1 MVKVEFIFTSLKSD
15 ESVQGG
21 VNAGL
26 AVEVKSTGLDTPADD
41 LAHVYGAILMHKKE
55 EVLKIV
61 SDEFARA
68 CEACGFSV
76 ESVSMTRGHAGNNT
90 VN

>member
-1 MVKVEFIFTSLKSD
+1 MVKVEFIFTSLENDK
-15 ESVQGG
+15 SVQGG
-21 VNAGL
+21 VNADL
-26 AVEVKSTGLDTPADD
+26 AIEVKSTGLDTPADGP
-41 LAHVYGAILMHKKE
+41 AHVFGAILMHKKE

-68 CEACGFSV
+68 CEACGV
-76 ESVSMTRGHAGNNT
+76 GVKSVSMTRWHAGNNT

>member
-15 ESVQGG
+15 KSVQGG

-26 AVEVKSTGLDTPADD
+26 AVEVKSTGLDTPADGP
-41 LAHVYGAILMHKKE
+41 AHVFGTILMHKKE
-55 EVLKIV
+55 KVLKIV
-61 SDEFARA
+61 SDEFIRA
-68 CEACGFSV
+68 CEANGFGV
-76 ESVSMTRGHAGNNT
+76 ASVSMTRGHAGNST